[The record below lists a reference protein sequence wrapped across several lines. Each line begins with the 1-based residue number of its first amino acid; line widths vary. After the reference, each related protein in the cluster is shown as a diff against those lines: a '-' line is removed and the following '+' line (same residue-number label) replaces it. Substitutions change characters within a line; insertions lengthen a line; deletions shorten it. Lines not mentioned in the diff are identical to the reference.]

1 MSESVQPVSP
11 PTSAEQSLRTYLRFE
26 RLHRIEHW
34 VFMVS
39 FTTLG
44 ITGLVQKYSAS
55 PLSQAIVTGLGGI
68 ESTRLIH
75 HIAAT
80 LMMLVVVYHIGAIIY
95 RLYVQ
100 RLSPTMLPGVR
111 DAINAMQALGYYF
124 GNRKNQPQQARYTF
138 EEKIEYWAVVWGTAI
153 MVITGFM
160 MWNPIATTNI
170 LPGQIVPAAKAAHG
184 AEAVLAILAIIIWH
198 LYHVLVKTFNRSMF
212 NGKLSEEQMLHEH
225 PLELADIK
233 AGLDKPATSP
243 EGIARRKRIFFPVYS
258 VVAAVLTFGIVYFVT
273 FEDTAIVTVPPS
285 EAGEVEVFVPL
296 TPTPLPTPLPSPT
309 PAAEVALVWEGGIGP
324 LLESKCG
331 GCHNGS
337 SLIGGLDLTTYQ
349 GALKGGNS
357 GPAVVPGDGQAGTL
371 IQVQSAGG
379 HPGQLTEEELAQ
391 VSEWIAAG
399 APEN

>member
-1 MSESVQPVSP
+1 MSEPVQPASQ
-11 PTSAEQSLRTYLRFE
+11 PTTAERTQRNYLRFK
-26 RLHRIEHW
+26 RIQRIEHW
-34 VFMVS
+34 VFMAS

-44 ITGLVQKYSAS
+44 ITGLVQKYAAS
-55 PLSQAIVTGLGGI
+55 PISQAIVTSLGGV
-68 ESTRLIH
+68 ENTRLIH

-95 RLYVQ
+95 RLYVE
-100 RLSPTMLPGVR
+100 RLSPTMLPGIR
-111 DAINAMQALGYYF
+111 DVINAGQALGYYF
-124 GNRKNQPQQARYTF
+124 GNRKNPPQQARYTF
-138 EEKIEYWAVVWGTAI
+138 EEKIEYWAVVWGTVI

-212 NGKLSEEQMLHEH
+212 NGKLTEEQMLHEH

-233 AGLDKPATSP
+233 AGIDQPVTTP
-243 EGIARRKRIFFPVYS
+243 EGIARRKRIFFPIYS
-258 VVAAVLTFGIVYFVT
+258 VVAALLTFGIVYFVT

-285 EAGEVEVFVPL
+285 EAEGVEVFVPF
-296 TPTPLPTPLPSPT
+296 TPTPLPTSLPSPT
-309 PAAEVALVWEGGIGP
+309 PASEVALVWEGGIGP
-324 LLESKCG
+324 LVESRCG

-349 GALKGGNS
+349 RALKGGNS
-357 GPAVVPGDGQAGTL
+357 GPAVMPGDPQASTL
-371 IQVQSAGG
+371 ITIQAAGG
-379 HPGQLTEEELAQ
+379 HPGQLTEGELTQ
-391 VSEWIAAG
+391 VNEWIAAG
-399 APEN
+399 APEK